1 MAISG
6 QPGRMKQN
14 ADSNYRSL
22 TSLARRNALIKES
35 HLLDSALSMV
45 AGAPSFQYFNVAIAV
60 PDKAIEATAKH
71 LANSPEAEISEISVV
86 RKLSSAEIAVLSLEA
101 GEVKPA

>member
-1 MAISG
+1 MRRISAQPRPVGIVLAISG

-35 HLLDSALSMV
+35 HLLDSTLSMV
-45 AGAPSFQYFNVAIAV
+45 KSRSSDRPSGSCREVNVGPRV
-60 PDKAIEATAKH
+60 PRALPSAT
-71 LANSPEAEISEISVV
+71 S
-86 RKLSSAEIAVLSLEA
+86 RY
-101 GEVKPA
+101 